1 MLRFLG
7 VLLAIWLVVSILGAV
22 VRGLFWLTVLG
33 VVLFVA
39 TAAIGWGKRD
49 QKQLPPR

>member
-33 VVLFVA
+33 AVLFVA
-39 TAAIGWGKRD
+39 TAAIGWVRRD
-49 QKQLPPR
+49 QKQLPRR